1 MKTICLMKI
10 LGTGLVIIAVAAC
23 GVLSADIDSRTRFDQ
38 QRYIDIDQIK
48 SGMRGYGL
56 TVFQGTRPERFE
68 VVVVS
73 VIRNTSHIGP
83 KRGAILIRCED
94 KRFDLAKG
102 VQGVSGSPVF
112 FDGKMAGAMAF
123 GWKNGEEPLYGV
135 TPIREMLEVRHTGEA
150 GKQKNRDT
158 VKFSFDP
165 SLYRGLM
172 RDVLL
177 EPDQTQ
183 KLVSGWSPIRQNV
196 QEREVATG
204 LTALPLALTV
214 SGINEQT
221 AGRLRKWIPSISA
234 SMGTTSADITAKWT
248 GKIELERGGTLT
260 IPQIVG
266 DFNLAVLGTVTE
278 VVGDRVYGFGHAW
291 NADGATLW
299 PMGTGY
305 VHTFVNLKTMSFK
318 LGQPVE
324 VVGTIQADEAAAV
337 YGQVGAQPPMVPAHI
352 EVEWSHLDRR
362 ENFKMRI
369 AQNQRSDPLL
379 ATIAG
384 VNAVLYRGGLPWDH
398 TIRYQI
404 EMRFEGI
411 PPLSFEN
418 ISSQSDVLD
427 IIGDLIEPLGL
438 ILNNPWKEIKLTG
451 MKMKAAISDEAG
463 VARIKSAQLNQRIF
477 QPGQTVI
484 VSLVLQPLRRPT
496 CGVRISLPLPSDLP
510 PGRYKINLGSDLN
523 YRRALQD
530 AQPHRYIA
538 YDADDIQRILQ
549 ERLSLGRNELYM
561 TMLLPQKGLAI
572 EQDELPCLPG
582 SRSMLLN
589 DKSRKTAVTQF
600 RPLLSNKID
609 TDYVIVGKQLFDI
622 EVREKY

>member
-1 MKTICLMKI
+1 MKATFGLKI
-10 LGTGLVIIAVAAC
+10 SEIGLFVMAIAVS
-23 GVLSADIDSRTRFDQ
+23 GVLAADIDSQTRFDR
-38 QRYIDIDQIK
+38 QRYIDIDQIE

-56 TVFQGTRPERFE
+56 TVFQGTKPERFE

-73 VIRNTSHIGP
+73 VIRNTNQTGP
-83 KRGAILIRCED
+83 KRGAILIRCKD

-112 FDGKMAGAMAF
+112 FDGRMAGAMAF

-135 TPIREMLEVRHTGEA
+135 TPIREMLEVGHTGEVGERGTEGA
-150 GKQKNRDT
+150 A
-158 VKFSFDP
+158 KFSFDP

-183 KLVSGWSPIRQNV
+183 KLVRQWSPIRGHV
-196 QEREVATG
+196 RDGEVSTG

-221 AGRLRKWIPSISA
+221 AERLRKWIPSLSA
-234 SMGTTSADITAKWT
+234 NMATTSADIADKWA
-248 GKIELERGGTLT
+248 GKIKIEPGGTLT

-266 DFNLAVLGTVTE
+266 DFNFAVLGTVTE
-278 VVGDRVYGFGHAW
+278 VVGDRVYAFGHSW
-291 NADGATLW
+291 NANGATSW

-318 LGQPVE
+318 LGQMVE

-337 YGQVGAQPPMVPAHI
+337 YGRVGTKPPMVPADI
-352 EVEWSHLDRR
+352 EVEWPYLDRL
-362 ENFKMRI
+362 ENFEVKI
-369 AQNQRSDPLL
+369 AQNQRSDPFL
-379 ATIAG
+379 ATVAG
-384 VNAVLYRGGLPWDH
+384 INAILYRGGLPWDH
-398 TIRYQI
+398 TIRYQV
-404 EMRFEGI
+404 EMRFEEI
-411 PPLSFEN
+411 PPLSFSN
-418 ISSQSDVLD
+418 ISSQSDVFD
-427 IIGDLIEPLGL
+427 IIDDLMGPLGL
-438 ILNNPWKEIKLTG
+438 ILNNPWKEITLTG
-451 MKMKAAISDEAG
+451 MEMKAAISDKAC

-484 VSLVLQPLRRPT
+484 AALVLQPLRRPT
-496 CGVRISLPLPSDLP
+496 FGVRVRLPLPSDLP
-510 PGRYKINLGSDLN
+510 PGKYKINLGSYLN
-523 YRRALQD
+523 YRNTLQD

-538 YDADDIQRILQ
+538 YDADDIRRILQ
-549 ERLSLGRNELYM
+549 ERLSLSRNGLYM
-561 TMLLPQKGLAI
+561 TMSLPQKGLAI
-572 EQDELPCLPG
+572 ERNELPYLPA

-589 DKSRKTAVTQF
+589 DKSRKADVTQF

-622 EVREKY
+622 EVRQEY

>member
-1 MKTICLMKI
+1 MKATCVLKM
-10 LGTGLVIIAVAAC
+10 LGTGLVVMAIAVS
-23 GVLSADIDSRTRFDQ
+23 GVLAADIDSQPRFDR

-48 SGMRGYGL
+48 AGMRGYGL
-56 TVFQGTRPERFE
+56 TVFQGIKPERFE

-73 VIRNTSHIGP
+73 VIRNTSQTGP

-112 FDGKMAGAMAF
+112 FDGRMAGAMAF

-135 TPIREMLEVRHTGEA
+135 TPIREMLEVGHTGEVGERGTEGA
-150 GKQKNRDT
+150 A
-158 VKFSFDP
+158 KFSFDP

-183 KLVSGWSPIRQNV
+183 KLVREWSPIR
-196 QEREVATG
+196 EHIRDGEVSTG

-221 AGRLRKWIPSISA
+221 ADRLRKWIPSLSA
-234 SMGTTSADITAKWT
+234 SMGTTSSDIAEKWA
-248 GKIELERGGTLT
+248 GKIKLEPGGTLT

-266 DFNLAVLGTVTE
+266 DFNFAILGTVTE
-278 VVGDRVYGFGHAW
+278 VVGDRVYAFGHSW
-291 NADGATLW
+291 NANGATSW

-318 LGQPVE
+318 LGQMVE

-337 YGQVGAQPPMVPAHI
+337 YGRVGAQPPMVPAEI
-352 EVEWSHLDRR
+352 EVEWPYLDRR
-362 ENFKMRI
+362 EDFKVRI
-369 AQNQRSDPLL
+369 ARNRRSNPLL
-379 ATIAG
+379 AAVAG
-384 VNAVLYRGGLPWDH
+384 VNAILYRGGLPWDH
-398 TIRYQI
+398 TIRYQV
-404 EMRFEGI
+404 EMRFEGM
-411 PPLSFEN
+411 PPLSFAN
-418 ISSQSDVLD
+418 ISSQSDVFD
-427 IIGDLIEPLGL
+427 IIDDLMGPLGL
-438 ILNNPWKEIKLTG
+438 ILNNPWKEVKLTG
-451 MKMKAAISDEAG
+451 MEMKTSISDKAC

-484 VSLVLQPLRRPT
+484 AALVLQPLRRPT
-496 CGVRISLPLPSDLP
+496 FGVQVCLPLPADLP
-510 PGRYKINLGSDLN
+510 PGKYKINLGSYLN

-538 YDADDIQRILQ
+538 YDTNDVRRILQ
-549 ERLSLGRNELYM
+549 ERLSLSRNGLYM
-561 TMLLPQKGLAI
+561 TMSLPQKGLAI
-572 EQDELPCLPG
+572 ERNELPYLPG

-589 DKSRKTAVTQF
+589 DKSRKADITQF
-600 RPLLSNKID
+600 RPLLSSKID

-622 EVREKY
+622 EVRQKY

>member
-1 MKTICLMKI
+1 MKAIYGLKI
-10 LGTGLVIIAVAAC
+10 SGIGLVVMAIAVS
-23 GVLSADIDSRTRFDQ
+23 GVLAADIDSQTRFDR
-38 QRYIDIDQIK
+38 QRYIDIDQIEA
-48 SGMRGYGL
+48 GMRGYGL
-56 TVFQGTRPERFE
+56 TVFQGIRPERFE

-73 VIRNTSHIGP
+73 VIRNTNQTGP

-112 FDGKMAGAMAF
+112 FDGRMAGAMAF

-135 TPIREMLEVRHTGEA
+135 TPIREMLEVGHTGEVGERGTEGA
-150 GKQKNRDT
+150 A
-158 VKFSFDP
+158 KFSFDP

-183 KLVSGWSPIRQNV
+183 KLVREWSPIR
-196 QEREVATG
+196 EHIRDGEVSTG

-221 AGRLRKWIPSISA
+221 ADRLRKWIPSLSA
-234 SMGTTSADITAKWT
+234 SMGTTSSDIAEKWA
-248 GKIELERGGTLT
+248 GKIKLEPGGTLT

-266 DFNLAVLGTVTE
+266 DFNFAILGTVTE
-278 VVGDRVYGFGHAW
+278 VVGDRVYAFGHSW
-291 NADGATLW
+291 NANGATSW

-318 LGQPVE
+318 LGQMVE

-337 YGQVGAQPPMVPAHI
+337 YGRVGAQPPMVPAEI
-352 EVEWSHLDRR
+352 EVEWPYLDRR
-362 ENFKMRI
+362 EDFKVRI
-369 AQNQRSDPLL
+369 ARNRRSNPLL
-379 ATIAG
+379 AAVAG
-384 VNAVLYRGGLPWDH
+384 VNAILYRGGLPWDH
-398 TIRYQI
+398 TIRYQV
-404 EMRFEGI
+404 EMRFEGM
-411 PPLSFEN
+411 PPLSFAN
-418 ISSQSDVLD
+418 ISSQSDVFD
-427 IIGDLIEPLGL
+427 IIDDLMGPLGL
-438 ILNNPWKEIKLTG
+438 ILNNPWKEVKLTG
-451 MKMKAAISDEAG
+451 MEMKTSISDKAC

-484 VSLVLQPLRRPT
+484 AALVLQPLRRPT
-496 CGVRISLPLPSDLP
+496 FGVQVCLPLPADLP
-510 PGRYKINLGSDLN
+510 PGKYKINLGSYLN

-538 YDADDIQRILQ
+538 YDTNDVRRILQ
-549 ERLSLGRNELYM
+549 ERLSLSRNGLYM
-561 TMLLPQKGLAI
+561 TMSLPQKGLAI
-572 EQDELPCLPG
+572 ERNELPYLPG

-589 DKSRKTAVTQF
+589 DKSRKADITQF
-600 RPLLSNKID
+600 RPLLSSKID

-622 EVREKY
+622 EVRQKY